1 MDTLTKNKKTNYEIC
16 ELFKNSMHLD
26 TDIQMISELTN
37 GYFNAVYKIVL
48 SNNEKYIIKIAPKES
63 TKILKNEKNIMEA
76 EVKALQIVE
85 SSVHIQ
91 VPMIY
96 CYLDDLKYCDSPYTI
111 MQFIDG
117 NNFQS
122 AVKFLSNE
130 ERKHIF
136 IELGKLT
143 RKIHSVKE
151 EKFGLLGQPDLQ
163 FDTWR
168 DAFFKIFQNIL
179 EDGIAANVKLPYGY
193 DYYYNLLDAT
203 IPCLEKVTE
212 ACLLHG
218 DLWPGNV
225 LVKDNKI
232 SAILDFERS
241 IWGDPLMEYPFG
253 LISEKEYFS
262 QGYFDTYK
270 WDFSDINIE
279 IRRILYNLY
288 HYLVVK
294 IEKLYRGL
302 ESSGANYFADQKIIS
317 QLKCIQKFL

>member
-1 MDTLTKNKKTNYEIC
+1 
-16 ELFKNSMHLD
+16 
-26 TDIQMISELTN
+26 
-37 GYFNAVYKIVL
+37 
-48 SNNEKYIIKIAPKES
+48 
-63 TKILKNEKNIMEA
+63 MEA

>member
-1 MDTLTKNKKTNYEIC
+1 M
-16 ELFKNSMHLD
+16 
-26 TDIQMISELTN
+26 
-37 GYFNAVYKIVL
+37 
-48 SNNEKYIIKIAPKES
+48 
-63 TKILKNEKNIMEA
+63 
-76 EVKALQIVE
+76 
-85 SSVHIQ
+85 
-91 VPMIY
+91 
-96 CYLDDLKYCDSPYTI
+96 
-111 MQFIDG
+111 
-117 NNFQS
+117 
-122 AVKFLSNE
+122 
-130 ERKHIF
+130 
-136 IELGKLT
+136 GKLT